1 MATPERIA
9 ELKAIVAVY
18 QAANPPPV
26 GPVQLTGDDLPGM
39 TPSQIVAAQNAG
51 QCDDLLGV
59 RTDWP
64 WVASDRQLTTADL
77 SAMTPAQIVA
87 AQKAGQCADLM
98 TGTTRPAP
106 PS

>member
-1 MATPERIA
+1 MTTPERIA
-9 ELKAIVAVY
+9 ELKALVAVY

-26 GPVQLTGDDLPGM
+26 GPVQLTG
-39 TPSQIVAAQNAG
+39 
-51 QCDDLLGV
+51 DDLLGV